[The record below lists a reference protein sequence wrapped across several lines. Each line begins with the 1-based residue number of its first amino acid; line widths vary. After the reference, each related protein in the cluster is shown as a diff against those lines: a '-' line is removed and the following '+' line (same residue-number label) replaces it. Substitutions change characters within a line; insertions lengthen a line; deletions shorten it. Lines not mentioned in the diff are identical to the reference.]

1 MALSAER
8 KDAIAADV
16 RDWSLIT
23 SACEDYEDLPDT
35 DAGDCYVK
43 APDSGRGL
51 FALCELSI

>member
-16 RDWSLIT
+16 RDWSLIA

-35 DAGDCYVK
+35 DAGDCYVE
-43 APDSGRGL
+43 APDSGRGSL
-51 FALCELSI
+51 RVV